1 MTQNP
6 SRSDTVTYT
15 ERKRFF
21 DRLLTL
27 YGRKPV
33 LEALQDADIPV
44 YRLHLAESNRREGII
59 NTLLALAEQ
68 RGVEILYHSR
78 AALSRISRNQRQ
90 DQGVAID
97 LRCPNY
103 REYRDLI
110 DHRDLS
116 PAFQLI
122 ALDRITNSQN
132 LGMIIRS
139 VCASPLTGVLLPR
152 SGCAPLSP
160 LVIKASAGT
169 LLRCPIFRC
178 GELEETLL
186 ELAAVGADICVLA
199 ADGTQLL
206 GDYQPTGSV
215 GYVLGNE
222 TEGATPAVARCAT
235 RRLRIPMVN
244 GVESLNVA
252 VTAALVA
259 FREVL
264 GQVESMHR

>member
-1 MTQNP
+1 MTTDA
-6 SRSDTVTYT
+6 SRPTQDRKAYN
-15 ERKRFF
+15 ERKQFF

-44 YRLHLAESNRREGII
+44 YRLHLADSNRREGII
-59 NTLLALAEQ
+59 NAILALAEQ
-68 RGVEILYHSR
+68 RGIAIVYHSR
-78 AALSRISRNQRQ
+78 AELSRISRNQRQ

-103 REYRDLI
+103 RDARELSDQRD
-110 DHRDLS
+110 
-116 PAFQLI
+116 PEQTFQLI
-122 ALDRITNSQN
+122 ALDRITNPQN

-139 VCASPLTGVLLPR
+139 VCASPLTGLLLPS

-178 GELEETLL
+178 ADLADTLPT
-186 ELAAVGADICVLA
+186 LAARGADICVLS
-199 ADGTQLL
+199 ADGEQVL

-215 GYVLGNE
+215 VYVLGNE
-222 TEGATPAVARCAT
+222 TEGTSPAIVRCAT
-235 RRLRIPMVN
+235 RRLRIPMAN

-252 VTAALVA
+252 VAAALIA
-259 FREVL
+259 FRDTLAVA
-264 GQVESMHR
+264 R

>member
-1 MTQNP
+1 MNADQPTP
-6 SRSDTVTYT
+6 TVYA

-44 YRLHLAESNRREGII
+44 YRLHLADSNRREGII
-59 NTLLALAEQ
+59 NAILALAQQ
-68 RGVEILYHSR
+68 RGVEIVYHSR
-78 AALSRISRNQRQ
+78 AELSRISRNQRQ

-103 REYRDLI
+103 RDSRELI
-110 DHRDLS
+110 DQRD
-116 PAFQLI
+116 PEQPFQLI
-122 ALDRITNSQN
+122 ALDRITNPQN

-139 VCASPLTGVLLPR
+139 VCASPLTGLLLPS

-178 GELEETLL
+178 TDLADTLPA
-186 ELAAVGADICVLA
+186 LAARGADICVLS
-199 ADGTQLL
+199 ADGGQLL
-206 GDYQPTGSV
+206 GDYRPTGSV
-215 GYVLGNE
+215 VYVLGNE
-222 TEGATPAVARCAT
+222 TEGASPAIERCAT
-235 RRLRIPMVN
+235 RRLCIPMAN

-252 VTAALVA
+252 VAAALIA
-259 FREVL
+259 FRDVL
-264 GQVESMHR
+264 TVVR